1 MVRIFIYGNYGYG
14 NLADDI
20 ILETLIE
27 DIEKKVPGKKE
38 YIVACVDPK
47 DIVLSDHILK
57 KLKLVKANEFPI
69 PFRTINEIN
78 KSDVF
83 IIGGAPHLNGTP
95 NLLRELPRLFAA
107 TLLKKKAYVWG
118 IENYDYN
125 KPIMRF
131 LVRKMLADVALI
143 TVRDDKSYNR
153 FKEVGLKCKFVRC
166 MDPVLHWKPPKKDYK
181 GLLKKLKVNPKKPII
196 SFYPRIKAG
205 WPRLYNFIGKK
216 GILKENLDKEPERA
230 KKTAGLIDMIVD
242 KTGGQVLIV
251 AEEFFDEKCISDIS
265 MLKKIYSFS
274 KRKKNIILVNRKLK
288 PGEFKYIIQ
297 KSTMIVSERLH
308 PVIMSRDTYVP
319 AIGIGEIYAKI
330 DEVMKDIGLG
340 DNMIHLKEGNEKKNN
355 KIVFNTFK
363 NRNKIKKKLKKD
375 FPRILKLSDK
385 NNLIIEDIA
394 RFEPLKHRPNIL
406 KKLYLYLIFLIA
418 NIWTCCINLKLFIKT
433 RFIQRKKILYL
444 KLKNLE

>member
-38 YIVACVDPK
+38 YIVACVDQK
-47 DIVLSDHILK
+47 DIVLINHIIK

-166 MDPVLHWKPPKKDYK
+166 MDPVLHWKPPKK
-181 GLLKKLKVNPKKPII
+181 I
-196 SFYPRIKAG
+196 
-205 WPRLYNFIGKK
+205 
-216 GILKENLDKEPERA
+216 
-230 KKTAGLIDMIVD
+230 T
-242 KTGGQVLIV
+242 
-251 AEEFFDEKCISDIS
+251 
-265 MLKKIYSFS
+265 
-274 KRKKNIILVNRKLK
+274 
-288 PGEFKYIIQ
+288 
-297 KSTMIVSERLH
+297 
-308 PVIMSRDTYVP
+308 
-319 AIGIGEIYAKI
+319 
-330 DEVMKDIGLG
+330 
-340 DNMIHLKEGNEKKNN
+340 
-355 KIVFNTFK
+355 
-363 NRNKIKKKLKKD
+363 KD
-375 FPRILKLSDK
+375 F
-385 NNLIIEDIA
+385 
-394 RFEPLKHRPNIL
+394 
-406 KKLYLYLIFLIA
+406 
-418 NIWTCCINLKLFIKT
+418 
-433 RFIQRKKILYL
+433 
-444 KLKNLE
+444 